1 MGDPKNISKVA
12 RAILAVAKPDQLT
25 PYDQRFLKDM
35 TRSRMQAITLRQN
48 NYLRALAK
56 LVGYEVTVYMPLSRR
71 QVNGEKTPLLPYWAG
86 TCR

>member
-12 RAILAVAKPDQLT
+12 LAILAVAKPDQLT

-56 LVGYEVTVYMPLSRR
+56 LVGYEVSVYMPLSRR
-71 QVNGEKTPLLPYWAG
+71 QVNGEKASLLPYWAG
-86 TCR
+86 VHR